1 MMGLRPET
9 LRLCAE
15 AAEDYA
21 VVAACLQ
28 DALMPLREMA
38 YLPHESRFVAVFD
51 RFMWEH
57 CGGDGCVGRPPFV
70 IQSALRLE
78 QVRAVRVRDIDQADK
93 RQVLELLTLAPT
105 QDDTLHLTFAG
116 GGVIEISGE
125 SPLCLLE
132 DIGEPEPT
140 PLAPEHNGDP
150 TAGKKGGL

>member
-9 LRLCAE
+9 LRLRAE

-38 YLPHESRFVAVFD
+38 YVPGESRFVAVFD

-57 CGGDGCVGRPPFV
+57 CGGEGCVGRPPFV

-78 QVRAVRVRDIDQADK
+78 HVRAVRLRDIDQADK
-93 RQVLELLTLAPT
+93 RQVLELLTLAPA
-105 QDDTLHLTFAG
+105 DGGAVHLTFAG

-125 SPLCLLE
+125 APVCLLE

-140 PLAPEHNGDP
+140 PLAPAHVGSPAALEE
-150 TAGKKGGL
+150 GGR